1 MDLAVFLQSI
11 GEESPSGDN
20 LVYDPAFAEM
30 ERAAQHSTD
39 DSGEGTS
46 PDYPTV
52 EEKALEVLE
61 RSHELRA
68 AVFLAEALLARG
80 ELESFADVTSYMR
93 GCLEQFWETCH
104 PELDEDDGDAIMR
117 INAVQDLCGQPGGM
131 AGPSAVYS
139 ALRRVHLSD
148 SRNFGQFSLRDIE
161 IAEGQISAPED
172 MDSIP
177 DQASIGAA
185 FQDSDDDFIAGR
197 LAAVERA
204 EEHIKAISDVFSEQ
218 TPGQG
223 PELDPLVKQ
232 LRQIAKR
239 LRDYGNL
246 AETSDAGEGDVA
258 EETSEA
264 ENASA
269 AGGAAR
275 VVAAPGAINSPTDVA
290 NTLDRIIA
298 YYQREEPSSPLP
310 LLLERAK
317 RLVGADFLTIVND
330 MAPRGLENVQL
341 IGGLEDED

>member
-30 ERAAQHSTD
+30 ERAAQSGQD
-39 DSGEGTS
+39 DSGNSTS

-68 AVFLAEALLARG
+68 AVFLGEALLVRG
-80 ELESFADVTSYMR
+80 DLNSFAEVSGYMR
-93 GCLEQFWETCH
+93 GCLEQFWDTCH
-104 PELDEDDGDAIMR
+104 PELDEDDGDPIMR
-117 INAVQDLCGQPGGM
+117 INAVQELCGQPGGM
-131 AGPSAVYS
+131 AGPSGVFQ
-139 ALRRVHLSD
+139 ALRRVFLSD
-148 SRNFGQFSLRDIE
+148 SRNFGRFSLRDIE
-161 IAEGQISAPED
+161 IAEGLMAAPDD

-185 FQDSDDDFIAGR
+185 FQDSDDEFIAER
-197 LAAVERA
+197 LAAVERI
-204 EEHIKAISDVFSEQ
+204 EEDVRAISDVFSEQ

-223 PELDPLVKQ
+223 PEFDPLVKL
-232 LRQIAKR
+232 LRQMGKK

-246 AETSDAGEGDVA
+246 AEEAETEEGESGLGG
-258 EETSEA
+258 EETEA
-264 ENASA
+264 EPQP
-269 AGGAAR
+269 GGGGRA
-275 VVAAPGAINSPTDVA
+275 VATPGAINSPTDVA
-290 NTLDRIIA
+290 NTLDRIIS
-298 YYQREEPSSPLP
+298 YYQREEPSSPVP

-341 IGGLEDED
+341 IGGLEDDD